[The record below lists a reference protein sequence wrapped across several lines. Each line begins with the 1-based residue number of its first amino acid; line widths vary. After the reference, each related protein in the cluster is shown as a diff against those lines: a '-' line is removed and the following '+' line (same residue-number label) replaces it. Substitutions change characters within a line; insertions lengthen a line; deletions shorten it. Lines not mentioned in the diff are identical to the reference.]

1 MKITKILVA
10 LSFLFA
16 VSTAQ
21 AGEMTVT
28 GNMQATYQSE
38 VDRTTGNPL
47 GMDKEITFSGSTEL
61 DNGISMSVMQDFNDQ
76 GSFGDAKITF
86 GNVGGL
92 VDIYVGTDGSEL
104 DAIDDITP
112 SAFEEANGSG
122 SGTYQDVGGLDTEM
136 GIGIK
141 GSIPILGTVSAQYVP
156 KADGNGDA
164 NGGDDKESS
173 ADTSASVGS
182 GVELVVRNNMGDLP
196 FVGSFLDGNS
206 LTLGY
211 AEEEVST
218 IANTTDRIEATAA
231 ITGSYGN
238 FSYGYQVESIQ
249 TGETAAQAASST
261 PSDDSIEYRID
272 SIGLA
277 YAVND
282 ALSISYN
289 MMEQRQSAEAADSSF
304 KQETDAINI
313 GYTVGGITLGFQDAS
328 TDNAGMVK
336 DTKDDTR
343 TISVKAAF

>member
-16 VSTAQ
+16 VSTAH

-28 GNMQATYQSE
+28 GSMQATYQSE
-38 VDRTTGNPL
+38 PDRTTGNPL
-47 GMDKEITFSGSTEL
+47 GMDREIKFAGSTEL
-61 DNGISMSVMQDFNDQ
+61 DNGMNMSVMQDFGDD

-112 SAFEEANGSG
+112 TAFEEANGSG
-122 SGTYQDVGGLDTEM
+122 SGTYQDVGTLAAEM

-141 GSIPILGTVSAQYVP
+141 ASLPIIGTVQAQYVP
-156 KADGNGDA
+156 KVDGAENADKTASG
-164 NGGDDKESS
+164 
-173 ADTSASVGS
+173 DTSGSVGS
-182 GVELVVRNNMGDLP
+182 GMEVVVKTALGDLP
-196 FVGSFLDGNS
+196 VVGSFLGGNT

-211 AEEEVST
+211 AEEEMERV
-218 IANTTDRIEATAA
+218 ANTTDRHEATVAL
-231 ITGSYGN
+231 TGSIGN
-238 FSYGYQVESIQ
+238 FSYGYQVEHIDAGQ
-249 TGETAAQAASST
+249 TVATTDAIFYNVE
-261 PSDDSIEYRID
+261 

-289 MMEQRQSAEAADSSF
+289 MMEQKQHNVAADSSF
-304 KQETDAINI
+304 EQETDAINI
-313 GYTVGGITLGFQDAS
+313 GYTVGGLTLGFQDAS
-328 TDNAGMVK
+328 TDNANMVK
-336 DTKDDTR
+336 DAKDDTR

>member
-21 AGEMTVT
+21 AGEMTVD
-28 GNMQATYQSE
+28 GSMQATYQSE

-47 GMDKEITFSGSTEL
+47 GMDREISFSGTTEL
-61 DNGISMSVMQDFNDQ
+61 DNGMNMTVMQDFTDA
-76 GSFGDAKITF
+76 GAFGDAKITF

-92 VDIYVGTDGSEL
+92 VDIYLGTDGSEL

-112 SAFEEANGSG
+112 TAFEEANGSG
-122 SGTYQDVGGLDTEM
+122 SGTYQDVGGLAAEM

-141 GSIPILGTVSAQYVP
+141 GSLPILGSVSAQYVP
-156 KADGNGDA
+156 KADA
-164 NGGDDKESS
+164 SES
-173 ADTSASVGS
+173 ADKTASGDTNAAVGS
-182 GVELVVRNNMGDLP
+182 GLEVVVKTSLGDVP
-196 FVGSFLDGNS
+196 FLGFLDGNT
-206 LTLGY
+206 LTAGY
-211 AEEEVST
+211 AEEEV
-218 IANTTDRIEATAA
+218 NTAVNSTDRIEATVAL
-231 ITGSYGN
+231 TGTIGN
-238 FSYGYQVESIQ
+238 FSYGYQVEHIDLGQ
-249 TGETAAQAASST
+249 TDVSSAPT
-261 PSDDSIEYRID
+261 DADFYRVD

-289 MMEQRQSAEAADSSF
+289 IMEQSQHNIDADSSF
-304 KQETDAINI
+304 EQETDAINI

-328 TDNAGMVK
+328 TDHANMVK

-343 TISVKAAF
+343 TVSVKAAF

>member
-21 AGEMTVT
+21 AGEMSVT
-28 GNMQATYQSE
+28 GSMQATYQSE

-47 GMDKEITFSGSTEL
+47 GMDREIKFSGTTEL
-61 DNGISMSVMQDFNDQ
+61 DNGMNMTVMQDFNDA
-76 GSFGDAKITF
+76 GAFGDAKITF

-112 SAFEEANGSG
+112 TAFEEANGSG
-122 SGTYQDVGGLDTEM
+122 SGTYQDVGGLAAEM

-141 GSIPILGTVSAQYVP
+141 GSLPILGSVSAQYVP
-156 KADGNGDA
+156 KADA
-164 NGGDDKESS
+164 SES
-173 ADTSASVGS
+173 ADKVASGDTNAAVGS
-182 GVELVVRNNMGDLP
+182 GLEVVVKTSLGDVP
-196 FVGSFLDGNS
+196 FLGFLDGNT
-206 LTLGY
+206 LTAGY
-211 AEEEVST
+211 AEEEV
-218 IANTTDRIEATAA
+218 NTAVNSTDRIEATVAL
-231 ITGSYGN
+231 TGTIGN
-238 FSYGYQVESIQ
+238 LSYGYQVEHIDLGQ
-249 TGETAAQAASST
+249 TDVSSAPT
-261 PSDDSIEYRID
+261 DADFYRVD

-289 MMEQRQSAEAADSSF
+289 IMEQSQHNIDADSSF
-304 KQETDAINI
+304 EQETDAINI

-328 TDNAGMVK
+328 TDHANMVK

-343 TISVKAAF
+343 TVSVKAAF

>member
-28 GNMQATYQSE
+28 GSMQATYQSE
-38 VDRTTGNPL
+38 IDRTTGNPL
-47 GMDKEITFSGSTEL
+47 GMDREIKFSGSTEL
-61 DNGISMSVMQDFNDQ
+61 DNGMNMSVMQDFTDA
-76 GSFGDAKITF
+76 GAFGDAKITF

-92 VDIYVGTDGSEL
+92 VDIYVGTDGSEM

-122 SGTYQDVGGLDTEM
+122 SGSHVDIGNLAAEM
-136 GIGIK
+136 GIGFK
-141 GSIPILGTVSAQYVP
+141 ASLPILGTVSGQYVP
-156 KADGNGDA
+156 KADGSENADKTASGNGSTP
-164 NGGDDKESS
+164 EQ
-173 ADTSASVGS
+173 GS
-182 GVELVVRNNMGDLP
+182 GTEIVIKTSLGDVP
-196 FVGSFLDGNS
+196 FVGDFLGGNT

-211 AEEEVST
+211 AEEETHKLV
-218 IANTTDRIEATAA
+218 NTTDRHEATVAL
-231 ITGSYGN
+231 TGSYGAL
-238 FSYGYQVESIQ
+238 SYGFQVEHIDAGQ
-249 TGETAAQAASST
+249 TAALTDAVF
-261 PSDDSIEYRID
+261 YRVD

-289 MMEQRQSAEAADSSF
+289 MMEQKQHNVAADSSF
-304 KQETDAINI
+304 EQETDAINI
-313 GYTVGGITLGFQDAS
+313 GYTVGGLTIGFQDAS
-328 TDNAGMVK
+328 TDNANFTK
-336 DTKDDTR
+336 NAKDDTS

>member
-16 VSTAQ
+16 VSTAH

-28 GNMQATYQSE
+28 GSMQATYQSE
-38 VDRTTGNPL
+38 PDRTTGNPL
-47 GMDKEITFSGSTEL
+47 GMDREIKFSGSTEL
-61 DNGISMSVMQDFNDQ
+61 DNGMNMSVMQDFGDD
-76 GSFGDAKITF
+76 GAFGDGKITF

-112 SAFEEANGSG
+112 TAFEEANGSG
-122 SGTYQDVGGLDTEM
+122 SGTYQDVGGLAAEM

-141 GSIPILGTVSAQYVP
+141 ASLPIIGTVQAQYVP
-156 KADGNGDA
+156 KADGA
-164 NGGDDKESS
+164 ES
-173 ADTSASVGS
+173 ADKAASGDTDGSKGS
-182 GVELVVRNNMGDLP
+182 GMEVVVKTALGDLP
-196 FVGSFLDGNS
+196 VVGSFLGGNT

-211 AEEEVST
+211 AEEEMEQV
-218 IANTTDRIEATAA
+218 ANTTDRHEATVAL
-231 ITGSYGN
+231 TGSIGN
-238 FSYGYQVESIQ
+238 FSYGYQVEHIDGGQ
-249 TGETAAQAASST
+249 TAAATDAVFYNV
-261 PSDDSIEYRID
+261 E

-289 MMEQRQSAEAADSSF
+289 MMEQKQHNVAADSSF
-304 KQETDAINI
+304 EQETDAINI
-313 GYTVGGITLGFQDAS
+313 GYTVGGLTLGFQDAS
-328 TDNAGMVK
+328 TDNANMVK
-336 DTKDDTR
+336 DAKDDTR

>member
-16 VSTAQ
+16 VSTAH

-28 GNMQATYQSE
+28 GSMQATYQSE
-38 VDRTTGNPL
+38 IDRTTGNPL
-47 GMDKEITFSGSTEL
+47 GMDREIKFEGSTEL
-61 DNGISMSVMQDFNDQ
+61 DSGINMTVMQDFGDD
-76 GSFGDAKITF
+76 GAFGDAKITF

-112 SAFEEANGSG
+112 TAFEEANGSG
-122 SGTYQDVGGLDTEM
+122 SGTYQDVGGLAAEM

-141 GSIPILGTVSAQYVP
+141 ASLPLIGTVQAQYVP
-156 KADGNGDA
+156 KADGA
-164 NGGDDKESS
+164 ESS
-173 ADTSASVGS
+173 DKTASGDTSGTKGS
-182 GVELVVRNNMGDLP
+182 GMEVVVKTALGDLP
-196 FVGSFLDGNS
+196 VVGSFLGGNT

-211 AEEEVST
+211 AEEEMEQLD
-218 IANTTDRIEATAA
+218 NTTDRHEATVAL
-231 ITGSYGN
+231 TGSIGN
-238 FSYGYQVESIQ
+238 FSYGYQVEHIDAGQ
-249 TGETAAQAASST
+249 TVATTDAIFYNVE
-261 PSDDSIEYRID
+261 

-289 MMEQRQSAEAADSSF
+289 MMEQKQHNVAADSSF
-304 KQETDAINI
+304 EQETDAINI
-313 GYTVGGITLGFQDAS
+313 GYTVGGLTLGFQDAS
-328 TDNAGMVK
+328 TDNANMVK
-336 DTKDDTR
+336 DAKDDTR

>member
-21 AGEMTVT
+21 AGEMTVN
-28 GNMQATYQSE
+28 GSMQATYQSE
-38 VDRTTGNPL
+38 IDRTTGNPL
-47 GMDKEITFSGSTEL
+47 GMDKEISFSGSTDL

-76 GSFGDAKITF
+76 GGFGDAKITF
-86 GNVGGL
+86 GNVGGV

-122 SGTYQDVGGLDTEM
+122 SGTYKDIGGLATEM
-136 GIGIK
+136 GIGVK
-141 GSIPILGTVSAQYVP
+141 GTVPFLGSVSAQYVP

-164 NGGDDKESS
+164 DGGDDKESS
-173 ADTSASVGS
+173 GDTSPSVGS
-182 GVELVVRNNMGDLP
+182 GYEVAIKTAMGDLP
-196 FVGSFLDGNS
+196 VVGSFLDGNT
-206 LTLGY
+206 LTLGF
-211 AEEEVST
+211 AEEEVGT
-218 IANTTDRIEATAA
+218 AANTTDRIEATVAL
-231 ITGSYGN
+231 TGTIGQ
-238 FSYGYQVESIQ
+238 FSYGYQKELVDEGQ
-249 TGETAAQAASST
+249 TAAATDA
-261 PSDDSIEYRID
+261 DFYKID
-272 SIGLA
+272 TYGLA
-277 YAVND
+277 YAIND
-282 ALSISYN
+282 DLSISYN
-289 MMEQRQSAEAADSSF
+289 VTEQSQHNIDADSSF

-328 TDNAGMVK
+328 TDNANMSK